1 MNQVD
6 TKNDLMQTYRRRENE
21 FRLPLR
27 EDGWEKLEKELTPP
41 QSVVAH
47 RMPSHWWVAAAI
59 LLLCI
64 AISVPLFISKEAIPV
79 ISEHQP
85 MQTNKSAQ
93 TEEKPTQL
101 MTKSPEPIHLLSVR
115 TIPSPHQPIV
125 NEEEKEKE
133 PIGVVSE
140 MPAIADAKSPSVDDS
155 PVPSQKSVG
164 PEPEGNPIDL
174 PRDILAT
181 RKKTRK
187 NRSENWS
194 WGIQGGSGKT
204 TSGLLSLNDFGTPP
218 PDQSQDNPTLPPKPE
233 EPDDNHPDDDIAQ
246 TRTTFSNT
254 ALEYRHRIPL
264 TVGLSLRK
272 RFTDAFALE
281 SGLSYTFLYSDI
293 RQSGIKSDAGS
304 QQIHYLG
311 IPLKANYTF
320 YTKDRFSLY
329 LSGGAL
335 FEYILSARRRMMN
348 ETRALDINRWQFSL
362 NASLGAEMKLF
373 RPVSLYLEPGLG
385 YYFDNGSSVPT
396 IRTERPWM
404 FGLQLGLRFSY

>member
-1 MNQVD
+1 ME
-6 TKNDLMQTYRRRENE
+6 TENDLLQTYRRRENE
-21 FRLPLR
+21 FHLPLR
-27 EDGWEKLEKELTPP
+27 EDGWEKLEKELTPSQP
-41 QSVVAH
+41 VAPR
-47 RMPSHWWVAAAI
+47 RMPSRWWVAAAV
-59 LLLCI
+59 LLGI
-64 AISVPLFISKEAIPV
+64 AISVPLFISKEAVPV

-85 MQTNKSAQ
+85 GQTENPAQ
-93 TEEKPTQL
+93 TEKKRIQL
-101 MTKSPEPIHLLSVR
+101 IAKTPEPIRPLSGQPV
-115 TIPSPHQPIV
+115 PSPPSPADK
-125 NEEEKEKE
+125 EEEKR
-133 PIGVVSE
+133 IAVVSDI
-140 MPAIADAKSPSVDDS
+140 PVSADAESPSAEDF
-155 PVPSQKSVG
+155 PVPSQKRVG
-164 PEPEGNPIDL
+164 PEPEGNRIDL

-218 PDQSQDNPTLPPKPE
+218 LDQSQDNPTLPPKPE
-233 EPDDNHPDDDIAQ
+233 EPDSNHPDDDIAQ
-246 TRTTFSNT
+246 TRTIFSNT
-254 ALEYRHRIPL
+254 ALEYRHRMPL

>member
-1 MNQVD
+1 ME
-6 TKNDLMQTYRRRENE
+6 TENDLLQTYRRRENE
-21 FRLPLR
+21 FHLPLR
-27 EDGWEKLEKELTPP
+27 EDGWEKLEKELTPSQP
-41 QSVVAH
+41 VAP
-47 RMPSHWWVAAAI
+47 RRTPSRWWVAAAAV
-59 LLLCI
+59 LLGI
-64 AISVPLFISKEAIPV
+64 AISVPLFISKEAVPV

-85 MQTNKSAQ
+85 GQ
-93 TEEKPTQL
+93 TENPVQTEKKRIQL
-101 MTKSPEPIHLLSVR
+101 IAKTPEPIRPLSGQPV
-115 TIPSPHQPIV
+115 PSPSSPADK
-125 NEEEKEKE
+125 EEEKR
-133 PIGVVSE
+133 IAVVSDI
-140 MPAIADAKSPSVDDS
+140 PVSADAESPSAEDF
-155 PVPSQKSVG
+155 PVPSQKRVG
-164 PEPEGNPIDL
+164 PEPEGNRIDL
-174 PRDILAT
+174 PRDILVT

-187 NRSENWS
+187 NRSKNWS

-254 ALEYRHRIPL
+254 ALEYRHRMPL